1 MTTDIL
7 KFTVDDDHAGGRL
20 DKVLSAYI
28 TELSRNQIQDLI
40 KAEAVTVNNVPI
52 TKVAYRLESGDDVR
66 VNLPEPDPEFEMVP
80 QDIPLE
86 ILYEDADVV
95 VVNKPA
101 GMVVHPG
108 QGNEEDT
115 LVHALLA
122 KYENLPLLDDDPKR
136 AGVVHRLDKDTSGV
150 ILVARTELARD
161 DLLAQF
167 KNRTVQ
173 KHYLALTE
181 RHPPNDKGVIDAPIS
196 RDPKQRKR
204 MAVLRDGKDA
214 KTEFIVRELYDKH
227 ALLDVHPVTGRTHQI
242 RVHLAFIGCPIVG
255 DKVYGYRKQRIK
267 MKRIFLHAYRI
278 SFEHPRTQ
286 EMLTFTAELPVG
298 LQNTLDKLPR

>member
-1 MTTDIL
+1 MTDNML
-7 KFTVDDDHAGGRL
+7 KFTVREDNGGGRL
-20 DKVLSAYI
+20 DKVLSAEV
-28 TELSRNQIQDLI
+28 TALSRNQIQDLI
-40 KAEAVTVNNVPI
+40 KAEAVSVNNVPI
-52 TKVAYRLESGDDVR
+52 TKVAHRLEEGDEVQVQLPD
-66 VNLPEPDPEFEMVP
+66 PEPDIEMIP
-80 QDIPLE
+80 KDIPLD

-108 QGNEEDT
+108 QGQEDDT

-122 KYENLPLLDDDPKR
+122 RYENLPLLEDDPRR

-150 ILVARTELARD
+150 ILVARTELTRD
-161 DLLAQF
+161 NLLAQF

-173 KHYLALTE
+173 KHYLALSE

-196 RDPKQRKR
+196 RDPKLRKR
-204 MAVLRDGKDA
+204 MAVLRNGKDA
-214 KTEFIVRELYDKH
+214 KTEFVVRELYAKH
-227 ALLDVHPVTGRTHQI
+227 ALLDVHPITGRTHQI

-255 DKVYGYRKQRIK
+255 DKVYGFRKQRIK
-267 MKRIFLHAYRI
+267 MKRVFLHAYRI
-278 SFEHPRTQ
+278 SFEHPLTQ
-286 EMLTFTAELPVG
+286 EMLTFTAEMPAG

>member
-1 MTTDIL
+1 MTDNIL
-7 KFTVDDDHAGGRL
+7 QFIVDEDNGGGRL
-20 DKVLSAYI
+20 DKVLSAYVPD
-28 TELSRNQIQDLI
+28 LSRNQIQDLI

-52 TKVAYRLESGDDVR
+52 TKVAHRLEEGDDVQ
-66 VNLPEPDPEFEMVP
+66 VKLPEAPPEFEMIP
-80 QDIPLE
+80 KDIPLD

-95 VVNKPA
+95 VINKPA

-122 KYENLPLLDDDPKR
+122 RYENLPLLEDDPRR

-150 ILVARTELARD
+150 ILVARNELSRD

-204 MAVLRDGKDA
+204 MAVLRNGKEA
-214 KTEFIVRELYDKH
+214 KTEFVVRELYAKH
-227 ALLDVHPVTGRTHQI
+227 ALLDVHPITGRTHQI

-255 DKVYGYRKQRIK
+255 DKVYGYRKQQIK
-267 MKRIFLHAYRI
+267 MKRVFLHAYRI

-286 EMLTFTAELPVG
+286 EQLSFTAELPVG
-298 LQNTLDKLPR
+298 LQNTLDKLPK